1 MATSKQSFV
10 KAAESQYSVPAQRE
24 EEMHVK
30 APLTTMYVHT
40 VPAPGLPPYLQAQ
53 AGALQNSTI
62 LPLFLPGMC
71 SNQALTLHIA
81 SNAVLQQQ
89 KQGAP
94 ATSPRPKSTGKHVCP
109 HCGKDCLKPSV
120 LEKHLRCHTGERPY
134 PCTTCGISFKTQSNL
149 YKHKR
154 TQAHARL
161 SSESDKGTFSSQD
174 STECSKDNCT
184 TPSSEMHGEDS
195 TDVKRIDEV
204 LPVISV
210 KTQGQAG
217 SSEGR
222 GPGREWGLHKAAMVG
237 FSTKPALQEQVNALS
252 KTVRNNSA
260 PKQTSALSEDG
271 RAPLTPNRKT
281 LQRQEALF
289 STPWES
295 PMSRGKSQSHD
306 STDSGF
312 SDCSE
317 PHSSS
322 STGSSLYDPCMESLA
337 ETTMEQQE
345 PGALEMTP
353 DDPKSKVSIQ
363 EKQKLEERISKLI
376 YENSVLV
383 EDKQL
388 ENVRPRKT
396 VLSKQGSIDLPVP
409 YTYKDSFHFEIRS
422 SKHIS
427 SSQKQDRGGGAIYS
441 SVPTQHST
449 RLEHAPLTRS
459 SSLPFT
465 VGGKPPDGAINT
477 NLSRRC
483 SAGHINPVQSSDQQT
498 PSHRSL
504 VRQVAVDCLPFAE
517 RSPVERGSI
526 RSLNSDG
533 DSADIGTEP
542 CIKGNYRKKAKK
554 FDYTKWHTYKGG
566 TFRKLYNAE
575 KDCPLKTRKTA
586 PSTEQTESL
595 DIKISQQRDNGSVS
609 LSFTSCSV
617 VCCLPQTGNISLAQK
632 PIQAISS
639 YTLLKIP
646 YQKNTVEESQQIL
659 TLQNELKGSFASFE
673 NSNVREAEMDKEEFV
688 TQHNE
693 CHIPSERKKQRTGND
708 VHVLSISDLRMG
720 QANVNLCGLMS
731 QPLLS
736 ICGAHSS
743 IRVPEQKVNMQT
755 LDPEASFIQQ
765 FSNPSQ
771 FLCKT
776 CSPAFCF
783 NNMSGTPGTPSVST
797 SSSTAPEVKTS
808 FPPKYQL
815 KIPCSTDGVSAS
827 CSGSTLVH
835 NTPSTIPG
843 LMQSHQIAVQCHPE
857 TSLPCLKQCQGAS
870 IVKTFDQSEQD
881 ALRATTSL
889 TVLSISCPE
898 QNQTDTLSKVL
909 TPFQADTPT
918 SVSLVS
924 PMLPPSVQHQ
934 VALWQSKCTTDV
946 GENQSTG
953 PVSSVLYHPLKA
965 FTASENTQ
973 SVMLN
978 TVPTL
983 SHCSES
989 AQTTQTY
996 SSATIS
1002 PTIQTHTALSVIT
1015 SEKPLGHTTDSKST
1029 VYENTLSSAASKM
1042 STGEGSQC
1050 EEKVILLNGTAE
1062 SQAQNTFYVRTADLQ
1077 IFMQLIS
1084 DEQLAL
1090 IEPHIE
1096 MPDFKAIESYSVS
1109 YRVPVTSNT
1118 NQASLSREVYN
1129 DDVTNVC
1136 VAQEMVNN
1144 GEIGKTTKQI
1154 ISKSCGS
1161 SNSDNRKERVCGL
1174 NLQNNHA
1181 IAKSSPQCVSSWSHP
1196 QTKFHISTMD
1206 YSQTPAGQFYESR
1219 KISDNFQER
1228 KSARFDVTTE
1238 SHHKQGS
1245 GDKLSEPHLVDES
1258 YLKRENDKEPQ
1269 NCSDHSLNLVNSS
1282 DPMPKVTIRQDQ
1294 TSTEV
1299 KDEHIT
1305 ATKTTVL
1312 KDTFCLMESNYTQT
1326 INNTEPVEPHQ
1337 TGHLVPVTL
1346 SRDCERVQTKRS
1358 TQLGSCISENK
1369 IPLTSPTE
1377 SQQMQKVL
1385 ISTKQPSH
1393 NKSCWA
1399 ACATNSAMREM
1410 RACGTGKLSCKHGGL
1425 GNETFCPEQTPT
1437 QYQFQQSFGL
1447 GPTGDFGSNS
1457 SKLKAYCP
1465 MLNRTSNNIL
1475 EDNSKC
1481 RDVQRDVLI
1490 HTQHANLDQ
1499 FTGPVEDGTFQRDP
1513 GTQSMESVTKEP
1525 ESGCGEWGRR
1535 ATEVADTN
1543 NTSQGCKNIGKQD
1556 KGKDEKSCEEHQT
1569 AEAQAHPH
1577 LSQDMIN
1584 VSLHIVDQTQHDK
1597 FSVSNY
1603 VTPSV
1608 CMNISSQTCQPQG
1621 HRERDNYIRRN
1632 SKNEGFGKSTSQE
1645 TSQKQSKSLGHD
1657 KRLVSLSPG
1666 QSVAGYANQTSR
1678 HLLVHPLSVNAMQM
1692 EVQKEPQ
1699 TRSAKTH
1706 WTYSKATQAQVLSQ
1720 QHKTI
1725 SKTVSASVSRTELV
1739 NTNIM
1744 SSSSVSCKSH
1754 SNAPQ
1759 QTFSQVPHTNQ
1770 ICSPSTHSNSTESK
1784 LFYSGNKSYL
1794 EHEDS
1799 NSSSDDEQKLVI
1811 ELE

>member
-1 MATSKQSFV
+1 METSKQSFV
-10 KAAESQYSVPAQRE
+10 KAAESQCSVPAQRE

-40 VPAPGLPPYLQAQ
+40 IPAPGMPPYPQAQ
-53 AGALQNSTI
+53 AGALQDATI
-62 LPLFLPGMC
+62 VPLFLPGMC

-81 SNAVLQQQ
+81 SKAVLQQQ
-89 KQGAP
+89 KQRAP

-195 TDVKRIDEV
+195 TDVKRSDEV
-204 LPVISV
+204 LPVVSV
-210 KTQGQAG
+210 TTQGQAG

-222 GPGREWGLHKAAMVG
+222 GSGREWGLHKAAKVG

-252 KTVRNNSA
+252 KTISNNSA
-260 PKQTSALSEDG
+260 PKQTSALGEDG
-271 RAPLTPNRKT
+271 CAPLTTNRT
-281 LQRQEALF
+281 PLQRQEALF

-322 STGSSLYDPCMESLA
+322 SPRASLYDPSMESLA

-345 PGALEMTP
+345 PGSLEMTL
-353 DDPKSKVSIQ
+353 DDSKSKVSIQ
-363 EKQKLEERISKLI
+363 EKQKLEEHISKLI

-449 RLEHAPLTRS
+449 CLEHVPLTRS

-465 VGGKPPDGAINT
+465 VGDKPPDGAINT

-483 SAGHINPVQSSDQQT
+483 SAGHIYPVQSSDQQT

-526 RSLNSDG
+526 SSLNSDG
-533 DSADIGTEP
+533 DSTDIGTEP
-542 CIKGNYRKKAKK
+542 SIKGNYRKKARK

-566 TFRKLYNAE
+566 TFRKLYNTE

-595 DIKISQQRDNGSVS
+595 DIQISQQRDSGS
-609 LSFTSCSV
+609 
-617 VCCLPQTGNISLAQK
+617 
-632 PIQAISS
+632 
-639 YTLLKIP
+639 
-646 YQKNTVEESQQIL
+646 QIL

-673 NSNVREAEMDKEEFV
+673 NSNVREAKLDKEEFV
-688 TQHNE
+688 TQHND

-708 VHVLSISDLRMG
+708 VHMLINSDLRMG
-720 QANVNLCGLMS
+720 KANENLCGLMS

-736 ICGAHSS
+736 ICEAHSS

-755 LDPEASFIQQ
+755 LNPEASFIHQ
-765 FSNPSQ
+765 FSNPQKSK

-776 CSPAFCF
+776 RSPAFCL
-783 NNMSGTPGTPSVST
+783 NNMSGISGTPSVST
-797 SSSTAPEVKTS
+797 SSSTVPEVKTS

-843 LMQSHQIAVQCHPE
+843 LMQSHQNAVKCHPE
-857 TSLPCLKQCQGAS
+857 ARLPCLKECQGAS
-870 IVKTFDQSEQD
+870 TDKTFDQSEQD
-881 ALRATTSL
+881 ALCATTSL
-889 TVLSISCPE
+889 TVLSISCSE

-909 TPFQADTPT
+909 TPFQANTPT

-934 VALWQSKCTTDV
+934 VALWQSKCTTAV
-946 GENQSTG
+946 GEIQSTG
-953 PVSSVLYHPLKA
+953 PVSSALYNPLKA

-989 AQTTQTY
+989 AQTTQIY

-1002 PTIQTHTALSVIT
+1002 PTIQNHTALSVST

-1029 VYENTLSSAASKM
+1029 LYENTLSSTASKM
-1042 STGEGSQC
+1042 STCEGSQC

-1062 SQAQNTFYVRTADLQ
+1062 SQAPNTFYVRTADLQ

-1109 YRVPVTSNT
+1109 NRVPVTSNT
-1118 NQASLSREVYN
+1118 NQTSLSREEYN
-1129 DDVTNVC
+1129 DDVTNVF

-1144 GEIGKTTKQI
+1144 GEIGKTTEQI
-1154 ISKSCGS
+1154 VSKSCGS
-1161 SNSDNRKERVCGL
+1161 SNSDSRKERVCGL
-1174 NLQNNHA
+1174 NLQNNNT

-1206 YSQTPAGQFYESR
+1206 YSQNPAGQLYESH
-1219 KISDNFQER
+1219 KISENVQER
-1228 KSARFDVTTE
+1228 KSARFDVATE
-1238 SHHKQGS
+1238 SHHKHGS
-1245 GDKLSEPHLVDES
+1245 GDKLSEPHLGDES
-1258 YLKRENDKEPQ
+1258 YLKRENDKDPQ
-1269 NCSDHSLNLVNSS
+1269 NCSELNLNPINSS
-1282 DPMPKVTIRQDQ
+1282 DPTPKVTFRQDK
-1294 TSTEV
+1294 TSPVV

-1305 ATKTTVL
+1305 AKKTTVL

-1326 INNTEPVEPHQ
+1326 INNTEPEEPHQ
-1337 TGHLVPVTL
+1337 TGHLMPITL
-1346 SRDCERVQTKRS
+1346 SRDCERVQTKIS

-1393 NKSCWA
+1393 NKPCWA

-1410 RACGTGKLSCKHGGL
+1410 RACGTGKLSCKHGVL
-1425 GNETFCPEQTPT
+1425 KNETSCPEQTPT
-1437 QYQFQQSFGL
+1437 QDQFQQSFGL

-1457 SKLKAYCP
+1457 SKVKAYCP
-1465 MLNRTSNNIL
+1465 MLNRTSHV

-1481 RDVQRDVLI
+1481 RDFQRDVAL
-1490 HTQHANLDQ
+1490 HTQHANLDK
-1499 FTGPVEDGTFQRDP
+1499 FTGPVEDGAFQRDP
-1513 GTQSMESVTKEP
+1513 GTQSMESVPKEP
-1525 ESGCGEWGRR
+1525 ESGCGEWERR

-1543 NTSQGCKNIGKQD
+1543 NTSQGCKNNGKQD
-1556 KGKDEKSCEEHQT
+1556 KGKDEKPCEEHQT

-1577 LSQDMIN
+1577 VSQDVIN

-1597 FSVSNY
+1597 FSISNY
-1603 VTPSV
+1603 PAPSI
-1608 CMNISSQTCQPQG
+1608 CTNIHSHTCQPQG
-1621 HRERDNYIRRN
+1621 HRERDNYIRRD
-1632 SKNEGFGKSTSQE
+1632 SKNEGFGKHTQE
-1645 TSQKQSKSLGHD
+1645 TSQMQSKSLGHD
-1657 KRLVSLSPG
+1657 KRLVSLSSG
-1666 QSVAGYANQTSR
+1666 QSVSGYANQTSR

-1692 EVQKEPQ
+1692 EVQKETQ

-1725 SKTVSASVSRTELV
+1725 SQQTVSASVSQNHCCASRTELV
-1739 NTNIM
+1739 NTSIM
-1744 SSSSVSCKSH
+1744 SSSSVLYKSH

-1770 ICSPSTHSNSTESK
+1770 ICSPATHSNSTESK
-1784 LFYSGNKSYL
+1784 LCYSGNNSYL